1 VSAVVRSLLAPSG
14 STGNNTH
21 TSIGFPDV
29 NARYAMVLDVEAVGA
44 TPTITWKV
52 QVSIDDTSVSDAN
65 STWYDLLYVTP
76 TTNDTAVTTTRVVT
90 AVGSD
95 VVFPDTFYD
104 ARFWRKIRLVTTA
117 NTNVTYRGELVSQY
131 RK

>member
-1 VSAVVRSLLAPSG
+1 MSTILRSLTAPSG

-21 TSIGFPDV
+21 QSIGISQV
-29 NARYAMVLDVEAVGA
+29 SSRIAATLIVEAVGA

-52 QVSIDDTSVSDAN
+52 QVSMDDTSVTDAN
-65 STWYDLLYVTP
+65 STWFDLLYVTP
-76 TTNDTAVTTTRVVT
+76 TTNDTAVTTARVVT
-90 AVGSD
+90 AVGLD

-104 ARFWRKIRLVTTA
+104 ARFWRKVRLVTSS

-131 RK
+131 RN